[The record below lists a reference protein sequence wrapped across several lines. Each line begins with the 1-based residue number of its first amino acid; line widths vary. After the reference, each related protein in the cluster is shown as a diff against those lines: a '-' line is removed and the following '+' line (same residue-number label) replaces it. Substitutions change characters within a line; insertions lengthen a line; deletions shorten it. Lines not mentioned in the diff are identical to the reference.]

1 MWPKNTEEILKILG
15 KEEEIEDFI
24 LVGGSALSYYLEHRL
39 SEDIDLFTAQ
49 DVLDENRMYKLLKKL
64 DDKKIKIIP
73 RFSKFNIK
81 NQLIQYDYVFD
92 KTKVTFYAYGFD
104 FISEK
109 ENSEILFDNLKI
121 AKIKI
126 LMAMKTTVLNYRGK
140 LRDYYDL
147 YVLSKKFGLNKLIEE
162 TLKIQPL
169 FYNEKLFLKQLTGLI
184 DIKENFLSN
193 NLKPSYNVSK
203 TEIEEYFEKEIEEYL
218 KDKYGDKNK
227 V

>member
-1 MWPKNTEEILKILG
+1 
-15 KEEEIEDFI
+15 
-24 LVGGSALSYYLEHRL
+24 
-39 SEDIDLFTAQ
+39 
-49 DVLDENRMYKLLKKL
+49 MYKLLKKL